1 MKTGELNLSIHESCG
16 EEGKFTVEGQAPGPL
31 DLAGLSRRAE
41 GFFDRTMLSQNLG
54 VLYLIRS
61 GVSVHLHGDGG
72 IVVNRVRSVGE
83 AEEILAPLRD
93 K

>member
-16 EEGKFTVEGQAPGPL
+16 EEGKFTVEGRAPEPL
-31 DLAGLSRRAE
+31 DLAKLARTAE
-41 GFFDRTMLSQNLG
+41 ELFDRTMLSRNLG
-54 VLYLIRS
+54 VLYLIRG
-61 GVSVHLHGDGG
+61 GVTVHLHGDGG

-83 AEEILAPLRD
+83 AEEIIAPLGD